1 MQAVAKSPKTAR
13 AVHANRGI
21 EAAYRKRLERLIA
34 EMNNSV
40 QYWLEAAYKKYPPA
54 LVKVIAEDAKP
65 GEYAAKMQEWASV
78 RSPYAKINKVIEKLK
93 QRWIDKFNDAAPKI
107 AQSYLKDLYKASDSA
122 FMQAL
127 KASGWTIN
135 FKLTPAI
142 RDSFT
147 ASLAENIGLI
157 KSIPEQYLTQVEGIV
172 ARSYTAGRDLGT
184 MTKDLQALYP
194 KIGKRA
200 ALIARDQSNKA
211 NAVVNRTRQLELGI
225 TEAIWMHS
233 YGGKE
238 PRPDHVAANGKVYKI
253 AQGCL
258 ISGEY
263 IQPGEL
269 INCRCVS
276 RPILPR

>member
-1 MQAVAKSPKTAR
+1 MAKTPKVAR
-13 AVHANRGI
+13 AVHSNRGI
-21 EAAYRKRLERLIA
+21 EAAYRKRLKALIS
-34 EMNNSV
+34 EMDNSFT
-40 QYWLEAAYKKYPPA
+40 YWLSAAYKKNPPS
-54 LVKVIAEDAKP
+54 LSKIIAEDAKP
-65 GEYAAKMQEWASV
+65 GKYAAKMQDWASV
-78 RSPYAKINKVIEKLK
+78 RSPYAKINKVIAVLTK
-93 QRWIDKFNDAAPKI
+93 RWTDRFNDEAPKI
-107 AQSYLKDLYKASDSA
+107 AQAYLKDLYKASDSA
-122 FMQAL
+122 FMQSL
-127 KASGWTIN
+127 KSAGWTIN

-147 ASLAENIGLI
+147 ASLAENVGLI

-172 ARSYTAGRDLGT
+172 ARSYTAGRDLEA

-200 ALIARDQSNKA
+200 ELIARDQSNKA
-211 NAVVNRTRQLELGI
+211 NAVVNRARQLELGI

-238 PRPDHVAANGKVYKI
+238 PRPDHLAANGKVYKI

-263 IQPGEL
+263 IQPGEM

-276 RPILPR
+276 RPVLPI

>member
-1 MQAVAKSPKTAR
+1 MAKTPKVAR
-13 AVHANRGI
+13 AVHSNRGI
-21 EAAYRKRLERLIA
+21 EAAYRKRLKALIS
-34 EMNNSV
+34 EMDNSFT
-40 QYWLEAAYKKYPPA
+40 YWLSAAYKKNPPA
-54 LVKVIAEDAKP
+54 LSKIIAEDAKP
-65 GEYAAKMQEWASV
+65 GKYAAKMQDWASV
-78 RSPYAKINKVIEKLK
+78 RSPYAKINKVIAVLTK
-93 QRWIDKFNDAAPKI
+93 RWTDRFNDEAPKI
-107 AQSYLKDLYKASDSA
+107 AQAYLKDLYKASDSA
-122 FMQAL
+122 FMQSL
-127 KASGWTIN
+127 KSAGWTIN

-147 ASLAENIGLI
+147 ASLAENVGLI

-172 ARSYTAGRDLGT
+172 ARSYTAGRDLEA

-200 ALIARDQSNKA
+200 ELIARDQSNKA
-211 NAVVNRTRQLELGI
+211 NAVVNRARQLELGI

-238 PRPDHVAANGKVYKI
+238 PRPDHLAANGKVYKI

-263 IQPGEL
+263 IQPGEM

-276 RPILPR
+276 RPVLPI